1 MVQLNPFDQLGY
13 HFGDLNFSPL
23 PSPWRGR
30 PQQAMRCRGAG
41 GQSRLASPR
50 RKRRSEWAPLAASPP
65 GARRG
70 ALRGEKVRRERR
82 AREESRRRRST
93 SSSSSL
99 LSATTSSCSPQPFV
113 APPPTPRQVPG
124 DLHRGLSWRVFSPA
138 QSRRPTGLVQLNPFD
153 QLGYHFG
160 DLIFPRSLAPR
171 GLPQQPMPL
180 QGSGRPESA
189 RLSEA

>member
-13 HFGDLNFSPL
+13 HFGDLIFPRSL
-23 PSPWRGR
+23 PREGCRSKRC
-30 PQQAMRCRGAG
+30 RCRGAG
-41 GQSRLASPR
+41 GPSRLASPR
-50 RKRRSEWAPLAASPP
+50 RQRRSEWAPLAASPP

-70 ALRGEKVRRERR
+70 APSRGEKVRRERR

-124 DLHRGLSWRVFSPA
+124 DLHRGLFGEYSPLHRA
-138 QSRRPTGLVQLNPFD
+138 GGL
-153 QLGYHFG
+153 
-160 DLIFPRSLAPR
+160 RAWS
-171 GLPQQPMPL
+171 
-180 QGSGRPESA
+180 S
-189 RLSEA
+189 